1 MPDLRT
7 GSSPL
12 SQLSSVTSI
21 ASVAP
26 GAARN
31 SAMAAILSPQVLKMG
46 EPPHIICER
55 SQPSA
60 SQISMRFSPALS
72 RWLTG

>member
-12 SQLSSVTSI
+12 SQLSSVTRIGVTS
-21 ASVAP
+21 P
-26 GAARN
+26 GLTRS
-31 SAMAAILSPQVLKMG
+31 SAMAAISSPQTLKIG
-46 EPPHIICER
+46 ALPHIICER

-60 SQISMRFSPALS
+60 SQISMRFSPDTS
-72 RWLTG
+72 RSAIA